1 MRQDHGVAAEEE
13 LADEAVLIY
22 TYIYI
27 YIDREREMY
36 MYIYIYTYTYGYIH
50 TYICMYVYSHMH
62 IYIYIYTYIHTSL
75 SLSLSLSIYIYTHT
89 PYYTQTNFTYCI
101 RASRG
106 AAALEAL
113 EARLADESSGLPQLR
128 AQDNTHKYMLMI
140 PYDLVDKVVLY
151 EITLLFFEHW
161 IVC

>member
-1 MRQDHGVAAEEE
+1 MYMCVYT
-13 LADEAVLIY
+13 Y

-27 YIDREREMY
+27 YRERERY
-36 MYIYIYTYTYGYIH
+36 VCICIYIYIYV
-50 TYICMYVYSHMH
+50 YVCV
-62 IYIYIYTYIHTSL
+62 YIYIYTYIHTSL
-75 SLSLSLSIYIYTHT
+75 SLSLSLSLYIYIYTHT